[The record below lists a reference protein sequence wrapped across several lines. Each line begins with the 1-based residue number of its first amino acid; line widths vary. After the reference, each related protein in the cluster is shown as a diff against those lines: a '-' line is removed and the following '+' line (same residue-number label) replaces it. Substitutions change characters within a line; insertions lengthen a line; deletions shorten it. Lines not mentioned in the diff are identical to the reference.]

1 MQANKNEVRH
11 SAILPIL
18 NLVFSAVDVMMCQN
32 TQASFLLPTN
42 YLTEHTNLRNNDGP
56 LWNKPA
62 KYTAQCQSVAQSL
75 LL

>member
-1 MQANKNEVRH
+1 M
-11 SAILPIL
+11 
-18 NLVFSAVDVMMCQN
+18 FSALDVMMCQN
-32 TQASFLLPTN
+32 TQATFLLPTN